1 MLYEDKV
8 VGVVYTD
15 SKISDKVLTE
25 LDIEILSTMSQQIQA
40 SVQAILLQQSID
52 LLQQILDDDSIQI
65 SGKKNASLLN
75 FCH

>member
-1 MLYEDKV
+1 M
-8 VGVVYTD
+8 GVVYTD